1 MQITSRIVFLPLAI
15 WLSAAAV
22 LPLFEMNFI
31 ASQAGFVS
39 YDATRILCIC
49 LLLGQRVLLPVCFT

>member
-1 MQITSRIVFLPLAI
+1 MQLTSRILFLLLAI

-31 ASQAGFVS
+31 ASQAGLVS
-39 YDATRILCIC
+39 YD
-49 LLLGQRVLLPVCFT
+49 PN

>member
-1 MQITSRIVFLPLAI
+1 MPVTSRIVFLLLSI

-31 ASQAGFVS
+31 ASQAWLVS
-39 YDATRILCIC
+39 YD
-49 LLLGQRVLLPVCFT
+49 PS